1 MYMIFLLLIFM
12 LILENYVFN
21 IFNINDTFKVKEH
34 VKKRYQSTAHNLY
47 KILQWLKWKCLCNGI
62 QA

>member
-34 VKKRYQSTAHNLY
+34 AKKKNTKVRHTISIKYYND
-47 KILQWLKWKCLCNGI
+47 
-62 QA
+62 